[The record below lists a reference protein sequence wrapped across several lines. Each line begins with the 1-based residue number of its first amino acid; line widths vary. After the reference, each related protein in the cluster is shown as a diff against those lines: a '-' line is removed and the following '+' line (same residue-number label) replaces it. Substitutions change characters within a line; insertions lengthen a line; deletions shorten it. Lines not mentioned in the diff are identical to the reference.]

1 MPSPVFRSPLAC
13 IIPPFLLERM
23 AEAGDPIMRR
33 RAVVDLAQAT
43 AVHAVRDMARV
54 MPALLATPSPGC
66 CRDRLVYDA
75 RGRDELP
82 GRLVRR
88 EGDRRSRDP
97 AVNEAYD
104 HSGTTYDFFRELFDR
119 NSLDDAGMSLIS
131 SVHVAEADSLGYQ
144 PMNNAFWNGS
154 QMAYGDGDGVVFG
167 RFTQSL
173 DVVAHELV
181 HGIQAFTSNLVYRGE
196 SGALNEHFSDVFG
209 VLVRQWHQR
218 RGASS
223 TARRSTSDTDGGWL
237 VGAELVVPAETRR
250 AVRDM
255 KHPGTAFV
263 DDPLLGTD
271 PQPAHMKDRYT
282 GPADRGGVHINSG
295 IPNRA
300 FVLAAEALDDEPWE
314 TAGRIWYETLLEIP
328 ARATFADAARITM
341 RIARESHGAEAARAV
356 REAWKEVGITA
367 SSQRPSRRGRAEA
380 TPRARERSR
389 QVS

>member
-1 MPSPVFRSPLAC
+1 MPERPPRSPLAC

-23 AEAGDPIMRR
+23 AAAPDPDIRR

-43 AVHAVRDMARV
+43 AVHAVRDIVRE
-54 MPALLATPSPGC
+54 MPSLLAMPSPSC

-75 RGRDELP
+75 RGRDDLP
-82 GRLVRR
+82 GQLVRR
-88 EGDRRSRDP
+88 EGDRRSKDP

-104 HSGTTYDFFRELFDR
+104 HSGTTYDFFRELFGR

-154 QMAYGDGDGVVFG
+154 QMAYGDGDGIVFG

-196 SGALNEHFSDVFG
+196 SGALNEHFADVFG
-209 VLVRQWHQR
+209 VLVRQWRQR
-218 RGASS
+218 QTESG
-223 TARRSTSDTDGGWL
+223 TARRRTERAKHSWL

-255 KHPGTAFV
+255 QQPGTAFV

-271 PQPAHMKDRYT
+271 PQPAHMQDRYT

-314 TAGRIWYETLLEIP
+314 TAGRIWYETMLEIP
-328 ARATFADAARITM
+328 SRATFADAARITT
-341 RIARESHGAEAARAV
+341 RIARDSHGAVVARVV
-356 REAWKEVGITA
+356 REAWAEVGVKATSGA
-367 SSQRPSRRGRAEA
+367 VAKRRGRANA
-380 TPRARERSR
+380 TG
-389 QVS
+389 